1 IKVMANEVLQCA
13 TRLLENAQSE
23 EQTPVETGLFKETPD
38 AANLMAALD
47 AVAFD
52 RRAKII
58 TQFHPLAMQVHLDT
72 GVANGVLVV
81 RTAKTCAD
89 LLYGLLRNDL
99 TFDVKP
105 RKDRDEEVGTVL
117 VEDIS
122 ESNFRYVTH
131 DRLLTNSFWNFYL
144 SEEEEFPLGNNKQAQ
159 GGQ

>member
-1 IKVMANEVLQCA
+1 
-13 TRLLENAQSE
+13 
-23 EQTPVETGLFKETPD
+23 
-38 AANLMAALD
+38 
-47 AVAFD
+47 
-52 RRAKII
+52 
-58 TQFHPLAMQVHLDT
+58 MQVHLDT

-81 RTAKTCAD
+81 RTAKTCVD

-144 SEEEEFPLGNNKQAQ
+144 SEEEEFPLATTSKHKEANDEEEA
-159 GGQ
+159 